1 MNVFSTTDPNEV
13 VIGDLQ
19 LTLHFANHDISN
31 FSSRALSLKM
41 QASTEPPRPMIME
54 TATFKPR
61 INKYDLVMMLMPE
74 FTSVTED
81 FLGIVVRNSLISS
94 PEFLETVLKIKEKD
108 EKTISYFTANQNGDE
123 KSIGSNSRYNSRN
136 STG

>member
-1 MNVFSTTDPNEV
+1 
-13 VIGDLQ
+13 
-19 LTLHFANHDISN
+19 
-31 FSSRALSLKM
+31 
-41 QASTEPPRPMIME
+41 
-54 TATFKPR
+54 
-61 INKYDLVMMLMPE
+61 MLIPE

-94 PEFLETVLKIKEKD
+94 PEFQETVLKIKEKD